1 MDIQDKT
8 LYKNRLDQAIK
19 FTKYN
24 NKYLINKISINKIFK
39 RKKLNID
46 ISGQKNVVFNHIL

>member
-24 NKYLINKISINKIFK
+24 NKYRINKISINKIFK